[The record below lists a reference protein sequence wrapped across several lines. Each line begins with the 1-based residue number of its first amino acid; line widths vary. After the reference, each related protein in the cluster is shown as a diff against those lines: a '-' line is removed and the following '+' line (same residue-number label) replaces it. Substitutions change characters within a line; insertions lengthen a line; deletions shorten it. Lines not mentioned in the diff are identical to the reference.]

1 MDEIGYEVRGFL
13 TIRKQALR
21 APLHGSLVLR
31 VDRGSRS
38 FSGDL
43 ELGESAVRRTVFGA
57 SLLRATVQI
66 TADSPVDGRIDH
78 EDQVSA
84 TVTVNAAILTLRVS
98 GRNVV
103 TGGGSC
109 RTATHAVVPL
119 HSRPGFDL
127 DRGGR
132 LAGRYS
138 RPPFTGC
145 GWITPVLNL
154 LAAGPGNA
162 VVIDLI
168 PRTAAGTGRP
178 GAGAGRGAGADAGP
192 GGAG

>member
-66 TADSPVDGRIDH
+66 TAESPVDGRIDR

-84 TVTVNAAILTLRVS
+84 TVTVNAAIIALRVS

-103 TGGGSC
+103 TGGCC

-145 GWITPVLNL
+145 GRITPVINL

-178 GAGAGRGAGADAGP
+178 GADAGPGP

>member
-66 TADSPVDGRIDH
+66 TAESPVDGRIDR

-84 TVTVNAAILTLRVS
+84 TVTVNAAIIALRVS

-103 TGGGSC
+103 TGGCC

-119 HSRPGFDL
+119 QSRPGFDL

-145 GWITPVLNL
+145 GWITPVINL

-178 GAGAGRGAGADAGP
+178 GAGPGPDAGPGP